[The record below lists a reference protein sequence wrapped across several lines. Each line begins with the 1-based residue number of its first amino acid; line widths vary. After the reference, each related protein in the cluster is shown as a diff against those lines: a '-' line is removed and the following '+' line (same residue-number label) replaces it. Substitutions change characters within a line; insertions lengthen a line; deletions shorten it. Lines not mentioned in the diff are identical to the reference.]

1 MGHWLLL
8 RLLIAAVA
16 ERGAD
21 LFISGSE
28 GISNNSGLGRG
39 CLHILNSEHRFGIH
53 EVSSDG
59 FIDLRIVKESLLKSR
74 AMLGRLRDV
83 VSGNSPSNALI
94 SGTAILLLQLCHVV
108 SVEIVT
114 SIVVIKDT
122 LCFEILGSLE
132 LLYTISDGE

>member
-1 MGHWLLL
+1 M
-8 RLLIAAVA
+8 
-16 ERGAD
+16 
-21 LFISGSE
+21 
-28 GISNNSGLGRG
+28 
-39 CLHILNSEHRFGIH
+39 HILNSEHRFGIH

-59 FIDLRIVKESLLKSR
+59 FIDLRIVEETLLKSR